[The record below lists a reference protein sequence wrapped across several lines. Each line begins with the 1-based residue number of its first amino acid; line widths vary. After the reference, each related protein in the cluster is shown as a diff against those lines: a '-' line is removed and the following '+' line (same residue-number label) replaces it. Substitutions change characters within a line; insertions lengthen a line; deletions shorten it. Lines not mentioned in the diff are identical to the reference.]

1 MLKYFFFCVIFASI
15 FCLSHQ
21 FGRLFGGAKTLTEK
35 QFLHEVPGNIVNLI
49 DNDLFQTAIKN
60 HENKI
65 PFKYYSYICGT
76 QQVCVISK
84 FFNIIVLLLLLCALT
99 K

>member
-21 FGRLFGGAKTLTEK
+21 FSRFIGGAKTLTEK
-35 QFLHEVPGNIVNLI
+35 QFLHQMSGNIVNFI
-49 DNDLFQTAIKN
+49 DNNLFQTALKN
-60 HENKI
+60 DKNKS
-65 PFKYYSYICGT
+65 PFKFYSYICGT

-84 FFNIIVLLLLLCALT
+84 FFNIIVLLLLLCGLM